1 MTFISHKNTQN
12 KKTYEQK
19 NKKLSIIALIAGT
32 LISLCGLANASYK
45 VPVLGWDL
53 HPLQPVD
60 IAGEVSFKEKRIDRG
75 LFTHTDAFGV
85 GGSAVFGSAYD
96 NRIVGG
102 VDFIDGKNDDL
113 FTGYLGIAGDNL
125 YVGLNLGTN
134 AADGDLTGD
143 TDFNLNVGYAY
154 DPNFFDVIVSSELNY
169 ISGGAFDFSFNV
181 TRELFSAFGVFV
193 NGSVEVGKTWQ
204 YTEDYEWVQGA
215 VSAVYGLPGG
225 GQIFGEV
232 AYVDNQVQ
240 TDGFETVFQAGVKY
254 TF

>member
-12 KKTYEQK
+12 KKNMNKK
-19 NKKLSIIALIAGT
+19 NKKVSIIALITGT

-53 HPLQPVD
+53 HLLQPVD

-85 GGSAVFGSAYD
+85 GASAVFGSAYD
-96 NRIVGG
+96 SQIVGG

-113 FTGYLGIAGDNL
+113 VTGYIGIAGDNV

-134 AADGDLTGD
+134 AADGNIAGD
-143 TDFNLNVGYAY
+143 NDFSLNLGYAY
-154 DPNFFDVIVSSELNY
+154 DPNFFDVIVSTELNY
-169 ISGGAFDFSFNV
+169 ISGGSFDFSLAG

-193 NGSVEVGKTWQ
+193 SGSVEIGRTWQ
-204 YTEDYEWVQGA
+204 YAEDYEWAQGA
-215 VSAVYGLPGG
+215 ISAVYGLPGG

-232 AYVDNQVQ
+232 AYVDNEVQ